1 MSTGDSYLY
10 VDVKE
15 QGIGGFRFENSNE
28 DLKQRKSWEH
38 PHFLRRARGTS
49 LYSGRWLVKIL
60 QGGERFDRI
69 VFHYPLGEVPLQLP
83 EWNNNS
89 ENCEVEFNEYT
100 VFTELPLRVVA
111 SGVDYKLDFHP
122 VISGAV
128 IKSARLVQLSEKQAS
143 GYQSLEALK
152 ASLGEKQVLIGKLPF
167 NYQGFADR
175 TQNDLTDKTVSDL
188 FRFKFFKEWTATV
201 KAGVPSQVAFTIPE
215 EGNYLLLV
223 ENDNGQLYA
232 FNFTPRVADA
242 HAVVKNDKEAMTL
255 TIVHDWLLTGQGLS
269 GQLDRILGSG
279 NYTLEVSSLKE
290 A

>member
-1 MSTGDSYLY
+1 M
-10 VDVKE
+10 
-15 QGIGGFRFENSNE
+15 
-28 DLKQRKSWEH
+28 
-38 PHFLRRARGTS
+38 
-49 LYSGRWLVKIL
+49 
-60 QGGERFDRI
+60 
-69 VFHYPLGEVPLQLP
+69 
-83 EWNNNS
+83 
-89 ENCEVEFNEYT
+89 
-100 VFTELPLRVVA
+100 
-111 SGVDYKLDFHP
+111 
-122 VISGAV
+122 ISGAV
-128 IKSARLVQLSEKQAS
+128 IKSARLLQLSEKQVS

-175 TQNDLTDKTVSDL
+175 TQNDLTDKTASDL

-201 KAGVPSQVAFTIPE
+201 KAGVPSQVVFKIPE

-232 FNFTPRVADA
+232 FNFTPRAENA

-290 A
+290 ASFPSKY